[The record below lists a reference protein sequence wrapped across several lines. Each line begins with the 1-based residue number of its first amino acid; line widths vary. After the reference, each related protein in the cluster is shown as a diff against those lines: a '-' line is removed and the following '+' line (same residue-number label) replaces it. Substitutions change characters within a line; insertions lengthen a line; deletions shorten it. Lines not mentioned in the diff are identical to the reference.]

1 MEKAIVATDHG
12 DQGAVILVQG
22 PEGDAQQL
30 AREVVGSLDWQ

>member
-1 MEKAIVATDHG
+1 MEKVIVATDQS

-30 AREVVGSLDWQ
+30 AREVMGSLDWQ